1 MRSYKILEKVC
12 LTGIVTIYIGAAL
25 IYFNL
30 VRQMIHFIMNT
41 GWKMCLI
48 PVFVCCLLTAQ
59 SAKAQSTSLIGAVRN
74 NNIKEVETFLRN
86 GADVNAYDD
95 DSDNVLIN
103 AAMYASAGCMEL
115 LLKNKANPNLAN
127 RFGQRPLM
135 LCTNNMDKV
144 KLLLRY
150 GANINDTARSGN
162 SALLIACT
170 GYGKYQTVK
179 WLLDNG
185 ADVTAKRW
193 TKETALMRAA
203 RFSDTMTINLLL
215 DKGLDIDAH
224 PWGFTPLMVAVR
236 TGNWDAVLCL
246 VHHGADVNIADEDK
260 DLPVLWAA
268 SAGNAGVVKVLL
280 PKTKD
285 INTKNIRAGM
295 TPLMW
300 ATMNEHDDPAIIQ
313 AFLAKGAKVNIKA
326 DDGSTALTWAL
337 KKGNTATVALLRKA
351 GAKE

>member
-1 MRSYKILEKVC
+1 MRRYKILGTAS
-12 LTGIVTIYIGAAL
+12 LAGIVTVFAVGAGIYLNL
-25 IYFNL
+25 I
-30 VRQMIHFIMNT
+30 RQMIHFIMSV
-41 GWKMCLI
+41 GWKMFLTLAI
-48 PVFVCCLLTAQ
+48 AACLLSAQ
-59 SAKAQSTSLIGAVRN
+59 NSTAQSTSLIEAVRN
-74 NNIKEVETFLRN
+74 NNIDEVTAFLQK

-115 LLKNKANPNLAN
+115 LLQHKADPGAAN

-135 LCTNNMDKV
+135 LCTNDMNKM

-162 SALLIACT
+162 SALLIACV

-179 WLLDNG
+179 WLIDNG

-203 RFSDTMTINLLL
+203 RFSDTMTIALLL
-215 DKGLDIDAH
+215 SKGLDIDAH
-224 PWGFTPLMVAVR
+224 PWGFSPLMYAVR
-236 TGNWDAVLCL
+236 SGNWDAVLYL
-246 VHHGADVNIADEDK
+246 VNHGADVNIADD
-260 DLPVLWAA
+260 DNNPPVLWAA
-268 SAGNAGVVKVLL
+268 AAGNARAVRVLL
-280 PKTKD
+280 PKTKN
-285 INTKNIRAGM
+285 INSKNKRAGM

-300 ATMNEHDDPAIIQ
+300 ATMNEHDDPAIIR
-313 AFLAKGAKVNIKA
+313 AFLDKGARVNSKA
-326 DDGSTALTWAL
+326 DDGSTALSWAL